1 MRPMPAGAPGRR
13 PGTEHARLPESK
25 KARVRGLFASCAGPA
40 DRLARCY
47 FSAWWMRD
55 SGTVLSSPGTEAM

>member
-1 MRPMPAGAPGRR
+1 MRRTPAGAPGRW
-13 PGTEHARLPESK
+13 PGTEHARLPDSK
-25 KARVRGLFASCAGPA
+25 KPASAGFLLLA
-40 DRLARCY
+40 QGRLARCY